1 MGSAKKKTAMP
12 NVPKTS
18 TIDYKAIRRRLLMV
32 QEVGAYTGHCV
43 ITDDEIRMAMT
54 KRTSGPLRDFCQRYG
69 QSIDWIMFGDLTG
82 MIARRIVDAGASVR
96 DKVS

>member
-1 MGSAKKKTAMP
+1 MASAKKKTAMP

-18 TIDYKAIRRRLLMV
+18 TIDYKAIRRRLQMV
-32 QEVGAYTGHCV
+32 QEVGTYTGHCV
-43 ITDDEIRMAMT
+43 ITDAEIDKAMH
-54 KRTSGPLRDFCQRYG
+54 KGTSLHLNDFCQRYG